1 MGACRFEHLCQS
13 VQCSDDFLEKLS
25 SISSDLKTTM
35 SNILATELSEV
46 QWRQATLP
54 LRHGGIGIRDPS
66 LLYPASRWSSLE
78 SSRINAIRLGA
89 FKPFVNIQ
97 VTAARQQFYV
107 VSGLTSV
114 NFNKEQKM
122 QVQLV
127 DILTQVNKIRL
138 MSSLTG
144 FHVQRL
150 SSLQTPHAISWAT
163 GFSTW
168 FSIQP
173 EASRAALKWAL
184 G

>member
-1 MGACRFEHLCQS
+1 
-13 VQCSDDFLEKLS
+13 
-25 SISSDLKTTM
+25 
-35 SNILATELSEV
+35 
-46 QWRQATLP
+46 
-54 LRHGGIGIRDPS
+54 
-66 LLYPASRWSSLE
+66 
-78 SSRINAIRLGA
+78 
-89 FKPFVNIQ
+89 
-97 VTAARQQFYV
+97 
-107 VSGLTSV
+107 
-114 NFNKEQKM
+114 M

-127 DILTQVNKIRL
+127 DILTQANKIRL

>member
-1 MGACRFEHLCQS
+1 MIRNSCPRDE
-13 VQCSDDFLEKLS
+13 
-25 SISSDLKTTM
+25 ISLTITT
-35 SNILATELSEV
+35 
-46 QWRQATLP
+46 
-54 LRHGGIGIRDPS
+54 
-66 LLYPASRWSSLE
+66 
-78 SSRINAIRLGA
+78 
-89 FKPFVNIQ
+89 
-97 VTAARQQFYV
+97 TAAATGFIKTFCLSAAHQQFHV

-127 DILTQVNKIRL
+127 DILTQENKIRL

-144 FHVQRL
+144 FHVQWL

-168 FSIQP
+168 FSIPP

-184 G
+184 GCKIADTQYVCQWCNKHTDGQVLLVSCQGPLAEDTLH

>member
-1 MGACRFEHLCQS
+1 MEAGYAPGQ
-13 VQCSDDFLEKLS
+13 
-25 SISSDLKTTM
+25 
-35 SNILATELSEV
+35 
-46 QWRQATLP
+46 
-54 LRHGGIGIRDPS
+54 GGLGIRDPS

-78 SSRINAIRLGA
+78 SSRVNASRLGA
-89 FKPFVNIQ
+89 LKPFVNIQ
-97 VTAARQQFYV
+97 VSAARQQFYV

-114 NFNKEQKM
+114 NFNKEHKM

-127 DILTQVNKIRL
+127 DILTQANKIRL

-168 FSIQP
+168 FSIPP
-173 EASRAALKWAL
+173 EASHAA
-184 G
+184 